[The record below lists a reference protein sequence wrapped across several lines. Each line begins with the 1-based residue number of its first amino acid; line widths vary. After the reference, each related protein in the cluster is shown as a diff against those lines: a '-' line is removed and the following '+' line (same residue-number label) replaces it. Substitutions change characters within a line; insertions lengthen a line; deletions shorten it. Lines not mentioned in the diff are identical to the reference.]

1 MHIQVVAPKNVT
13 RLTKYVNTVDPD
25 FLTLRKVKKQNAVQ
39 NINAGPREPI
49 RQCYPRL
56 RQPKKLS
63 QGTPMRFTRL
73 KILGAFPSAASAK
86 RVREPMYR
94 SELAA
99 LMTKIRI
106 TASRKIAGQP
116 RQLQM

>member
-39 NINAGPREPI
+39 NINAGPSEPMH
-49 RQCYPRL
+49 QYNPAL
-56 RQPKKLS
+56 QQPEKPS

-73 KILGAFPSAASAK
+73 NILGALPSAASAK

-99 LMTKIRI
+99 LITKIRM